1 MNLTDLRQYDYNL
14 PEELIRKEG
23 VEPRDSARLFIY
35 NTKTDTITHD
45 FFSNLAKYLPEH
57 SLLVMNDTRVVPA
70 RLHLKKASGGKIE
83 VFVLMN
89 EWDGENKEIPVL
101 VDRKCGVGWK
111 LFFPNGYYFEMV
123 RQEENRFYALL
134 KPSNSGETAVDQ
146 GPSLGDFKGR
156 SLESLMDEFG
166 ETPLPP
172 YLKGEE
178 WSRDEEKLRKR
189 YQTIFAE
196 SGKSVAAPTAALH
209 FTDRV
214 FASLREKNIDTA
226 TVTLDVGLGTFAPLK
241 EENFTQKKLH
251 REYVSIPQSTVD
263 KVNALLGSRTSKL
276 DSEPKIAVVG
286 TTALRTIESATP
298 LRGSTSKCR
307 LRLYRGETDIF
318 ITAPH
323 HFEIPDILITNF
335 HIPKSSLM
343 LLVDA
348 FLQDKGSKRNLMA
361 LYEEAIK
368 EKYAFYS
375 FGDSMLIL

>member
-1 MNLTDLRQYDYNL
+1 MNLSDLAKYDYDL

-23 VEPRDSARLFIY
+23 IEPRDSARLFVY
-35 NTKTDTITHD
+35 DTKSDTITHD
-45 FFSNLAKYLPEH
+45 YFYNIAKYLPKH

-70 RLHLKKASGGKIE
+70 RLHLKKATGGKIE

-89 EWDGENKEIPVL
+89 EWDGKNEEIPVL

-111 LFFPNGYYFEMV
+111 LFFPNGQYFEMI
-123 RQEENRFYALL
+123 RQEENKFFALL
-134 KPSNSGETAVDQ
+134 KPSNTNSGSTPVI
-146 GPSLGDFKGR
+146 
-156 SLESLMDEFG
+156 SLEELLDEFG
-166 ETPLPP
+166 ETPIPP
-172 YLKGEE
+172 YLQRDEA

-214 FASLREKNIDTA
+214 FESLREKNIDTA
-226 TVTLDVGLGTFAPLK
+226 VVTLDVGLGTFAPLRDA
-241 EENFTQKKLH
+241 NFTQQKLH
-251 REYVSIPQSTVD
+251 REYLHIPQITVD
-263 KVNALLGSRTSKL
+263 KVNALFGSKASK
-276 DSEPKIAVVG
+276 SEDGPKVIVVG
-286 TTALRTIESATP
+286 TTALRAIESTTV
-298 LRGSTSKCR
+298 LRGRTSKYG
-307 LRLYRGETDIF
+307 LRLYEGETDIF
-318 ITAPH
+318 ISPPH

-348 FLQDKGSKRNLMA
+348 FLQDKDAKRNLVT